1 MEVRVKSI
9 TFNISLSNFLN

>member
-1 MEVRVKSI
+1 MEVKVKSI